1 MKLNAIRL
9 ALPVMRNLIWWTL
22 SAAILAACGAARAED
37 VDAAALSA
45 MPPLRVLPRA
55 RADRAAVLPRTVPP
69 MGGAAGPTGV
79 IRIKNLADW
88 QGVRGNQLVG
98 YGLVV
103 GLEGTGD
110 GQSSQFTIQATVN
123 MLRRFR
129 INVNPDQVK
138 FKNIAAVMVTA
149 DLPAFSHA
157 NSQIDVTVSSMGD
170 AKSLQGGTLIQT
182 PLLAANGDVYAVAQG
197 ALSIGGF
204 NFGQGG
210 SSVQKNHVAVGRI
223 PKGAYVEQEVPTTL
237 TDGSVTSL
245 TLRQPDFTTASRMA
259 DAIRKEYPATGA
271 RALDAGTVSMNIP
284 PDESGN
290 LVAFLAKVENVTV
303 TPDNPA
309 RIVVNERTGTI
320 VMSGDVQLA
329 PGVIA
334 HGNINIRVE
343 NAPIVVPSPS
353 FTRNAPPPLVVP
365 QKNTKVEE
373 KGGQLASVPATST
386 LDQLVRALNALGVSP
401 RDLISILQGMHSKG
415 MIYAEIEIQ

>member
-1 MKLNAIRL
+1 
-9 ALPVMRNLIWWTL
+9 MRSHSIWML
-22 SAAILAACGAARAED
+22 LCAGAALVCVRSGAED
-37 VDAAALSA
+37 VAESAYSAGIPPKAAPKSARQKAPSPPRPLS
-45 MPPLRVLPRA
+45 V
-55 RADRAAVLPRTVPP
+55 
-69 MGGAAGPTGV
+69 GGASDYASGV
-79 IRIKNLADW
+79 VRVKNLADW

-129 INVNPDQVK
+129 INVTPDQVK
-138 FKNIAAVMVTA
+138 LKNVAAVMVTA
-149 DLPAFSHA
+149 DLPAFARS

-170 AKSLQGGTLIQT
+170 AKSLQGGQLIQT
-182 PLLAANGDVYAVAQG
+182 PLLAANGEVYAVAQG

-223 PKGAYVEQEVPTTL
+223 PKGAYVEQEVPSTL
-237 TDGSVTSL
+237 TDGSTTSL

-259 DAIRKEYPATGA
+259 DAIRRELPGTGA
-271 RALDAGTVSMNIP
+271 RALDAGTVTLIVP
-284 PDESGN
+284 ADQSGN
-290 LVAFLAKVENVTV
+290 LVAFLARVENVTL

-320 VMSGDVQLA
+320 VMSGDVHLA

-343 NAPIVVPSPS
+343 NTPIVVPSPPFS
-353 FTRNAPPPLVVP
+353 RNAPPPLVVP
-365 QKNTKVEE
+365 QKSTKVDE
-373 KGGQLASVPATST
+373 KPGQLASVPATST
-386 LDQLVRALNALGVSP
+386 LDQLVRALNALGVTP

>member
-1 MKLNAIRL
+1 MHSPMQSNPLCVL
-9 ALPVMRNLIWWTL
+9 L
-22 SAAILAACGAARAED
+22 LAAAFSACLPASADDVAESAVAAF
-37 VDAAALSA
+37 
-45 MPPLRVLPRA
+45 PPLGASPRPLKDRSTAPGRA
-55 RADRAAVLPRTVPP
+55 RQTSSSAVASP
-69 MGGAAGPTGV
+69 GV
-79 IRIKNLADW
+79 IRIKNLADV

-103 GLEGTGD
+103 GLDGTGD

-129 INVNPDQVK
+129 INVSPDQVK

-149 DLPAFSHA
+149 DLPAFAHA

-170 AKSLQGGTLIQT
+170 SKSLQGGTLIQT
-182 PLLAANGDVYAVAQG
+182 PLLAANGEVYAVAQG

-237 TDGSVTSL
+237 TDGSMTSL

-259 DAIRKEYPATGA
+259 DAIRKEIPETGA
-271 RALDAGTVSMNIP
+271 RAVDAGTVALTVP
-284 PDESGN
+284 PDQSGS
-290 LVAFLAKVENVTV
+290 LVAFISRIENLTL

-320 VMSGDVQLA
+320 VMSGDVHLA

-334 HGNINIRVE
+334 HGNINIRVD
-343 NAPIVVPSPS
+343 NAPLVVPAPS
-353 FTRNAPPPLVVP
+353 FTRRPAPAVVLPL
-365 QKNTKVEE
+365 KDTKVEE

-386 LDQLVRALNALGVSP
+386 LDQLVRALNALGVTP

>member
-1 MKLNAIRL
+1 
-9 ALPVMRNLIWWTL
+9 MRYKTL
-22 SAAILAACGAARAED
+22 W
-37 VDAAALSA
+37 AAAA
-45 MPPLRVLPRA
+45 MCISIFGAPCLADDVNTASISVPPLRSAPRILK
-55 RADRAAVLPRTVPP
+55 DKPAVIPRPKP
-69 MGGAAGPTGV
+69 AAGPSDPVSGV
-79 IRIKNLADW
+79 VRVKNLADW

-129 INVNPDQVK
+129 INVSPDTVK
-138 FKNIAAVMVTA
+138 LKNIAAVMVTA
-149 DLPAFSHA
+149 DLPAFAHS

-182 PLLAANGDVYAVAQG
+182 PLLAANGEVYAVAQG

-237 TDGSVTSL
+237 TDGSTTSL

-259 DAIRKEYPATGA
+259 EAIRREYPATGA
-271 RALDAGTVSMNIP
+271 RATDGGTVGLSIP
-284 PDESGN
+284 AEDAGN
-290 LVAFLAKVENVTV
+290 LVAFLARIENVTL

-320 VMSGDVQLA
+320 VMSGDVHLA

-334 HGNINIRVE
+334 HGNINIKVE
-343 NAPIVVPSPS
+343 NTPIVVPSPS
-353 FTRNAPPPLVVP
+353 FTRNPTAPLVVP
-365 QKNTKVEE
+365 QKDTKVEE
-373 KGGQLASVPATST
+373 KPGQLAAVPATST
-386 LDQLVRALNALGVSP
+386 LDQLVRALNAFGVTP
-401 RDLISILQGMHSKG
+401 RDLISILQAMHAKG

>member
-1 MKLNAIRL
+1 
-9 ALPVMRNLIWWTL
+9 MRPTVTVLVI
-22 SAAILAACGAARAED
+22 AILAGAAALFAAPSLAED
-37 VDAAALSA
+37 VDETKYVPPAPKAQRSA
-45 MPPLRVLPRA
+45 RQRPDVLPRSGVSPT
-55 RADRAAVLPRTVPP
+55 AAVDPAP
-69 MGGAAGPTGV
+69 GV

-129 INVNPDQVK
+129 INVSPDQVK

-149 DLPAFSHA
+149 DLPAFAHA

-182 PLLAANGDVYAVAQG
+182 PLLAANGEVYAVAQG

-210 SSVQKNHVAVGRI
+210 SSVQKNHVAAGRI
-223 PKGAYVEQEVPTTL
+223 PKGAYVEQEVATTL
-237 TDGSVTSL
+237 TDGSTTSL

-259 DAIRKEYPATGA
+259 DAIRRELPATGA
-271 RALDAGTVSMNIP
+271 RAIDAGTVALSVP
-284 PDESGN
+284 PDQAGN
-290 LVAFLAKVENVTV
+290 LVGFLAQVENVTV

-320 VMSGDVQLA
+320 VMSGDVHLA

-343 NAPIVVPSPS
+343 NTPVVVPAPPFSK
-353 FTRNAPPPLVVP
+353 NAPPPLVVP
-365 QKNTKVEE
+365 QKSTNVEE
-373 KGGQLASVPATST
+373 KGGQLAAVPATST